1 MFEGRVVWSMSLV
14 CMMFVVICVCLWSGC
29 PDDVSLPAYG
39 EMVVVCVWVYGTMV
53 CEVRLC
59 SMCRGVV
66 AGGGVFVSRACC
78 G

>member
-1 MFEGRVVWSMSLV
+1 MVWSMSLV

-29 PDDVSLPAYG
+29 PDDVSRPACG
-39 EMVVVCVWVYGTMV
+39 DMVVVYVWVYGTV
-53 CEVRLC
+53 VRGVRLC
-59 SMCRGVV
+59 SMCCGAV